1 MAANPERDR
10 LAEYRG
16 KRDPERTPEPFGHTQ
31 GRIEAPSGALRFVV
45 QKHAARRPHYD
56 LRLELGAVLKWP
68 ADGPLTGTFHSL
80 YSFRGGPAARKS
92 RTGKLYKL

>member
-31 GRIEAPSGALRFVV
+31 GRIEAPLGALRFVV
-45 QKHAARRPHYD
+45 
-56 LRLELGAVLKWP
+56 
-68 ADGPLTGTFHSL
+68 
-80 YSFRGGPAARKS
+80 
-92 RTGKLYKL
+92 